1 MRLACWSI
9 VAAVV
14 LAGTPA
20 FGGGLDGSWERYW
33 REAGHARA
41 RGRYVD
47 AAKLFRKALAV
58 AEAARPPD
66 DRLVESL
73 EGLAGV
79 YRTLRREL
87 EAESLLRRAVG
98 LAEQLWGP
106 RHPAVAH
113 VLAEHAAVLRELGR
127 AVEADAAEGRVAAIL
142 AQPSVRRPSL
152 RWERAGRPDGD
163 LGADEAACAREAWY
177 GISPHGALI
186 DPARFTGC
194 IEGRG
199 WHPVPRPGGAHDQAG

>member
-1 MRLACWSI
+1 MRLARWSI
-9 VAAVV
+9 VTAVV
-14 LAGTPA
+14 LAGTSVA
-20 FGGGLDGSWERYW
+20 GGDLGGSWEGYM
-33 REAGHARA
+33 REAGQARA

-47 AAKLFRKALAV
+47 AAKLFGKALAV

-79 YRTLRREL
+79 YRTLRREI

-113 VLAEHAAVLRELGR
+113 VLAERAAVLRELGR
-127 AVEADAAEGRVAAIL
+127 EVEAGAAEARVTAIL
-142 AQPSVRRPSL
+142 AQPSVQRPSH
-152 RWERAGRPDGD
+152 RWQRAGRPDGD
-163 LGADEAACAREAWY
+163 LGADEAACARDASY
-177 GISPHGALI
+177 GISPHGPLI

-194 IEGRG
+194 IEERG
-199 WHPVPRPGGAHDQAG
+199 WHPMPRPGGAHDQAG